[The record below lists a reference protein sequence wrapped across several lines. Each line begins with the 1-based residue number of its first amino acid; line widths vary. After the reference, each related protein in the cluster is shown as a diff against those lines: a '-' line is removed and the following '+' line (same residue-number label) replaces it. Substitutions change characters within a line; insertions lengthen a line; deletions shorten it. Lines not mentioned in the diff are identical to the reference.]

1 METNKQEAKKEVSPE
16 AYQEI
21 VGFIGELAGLSG
33 SLKSDYAATK
43 KELGAIGLI
52 IGMETLNGKIEM
64 CDHFITRMCKALG
77 ISPPPQGH
85 GHEHGGDIR
94 VIVKPPEEE
103 KPLSSD

>member
-1 METNKQEAKKEVSPE
+1 METKKEVSPE
-16 AYQEI
+16 AHQDI
-21 VGFIGELAGLSG
+21 VNFIGELAGLSE
-33 SLKSDYAATK
+33 SLKSDYTATK
-43 KELGAIGLI
+43 EELGAIGLI

-64 CDHFITRMCKALG
+64 CDYFITRMCKALG

-85 GHEHGGDIR
+85 GYEHGGEVR